1 MRGGEGREGGGR
13 ESCPLYMLSEAL
25 ELDYLDWKPE
35 CATCW
40 LFDLSL
46 YLSLLIYKMGM
57 KLSLSFRVVLRIK
70 HLGKCCI
77 CNPVSVY
84 VSLATHLEFYF
95 CCFPLGCLYSI
106 TSGSCQPQFRSSLYS
121 LGI

>member
-1 MRGGEGREGGGR
+1 MQEERRGEGRGGEEREGEERRDEERGDEGRGGER
-13 ESCPLYMLSEAL
+13 RGRKRKLPTLYASEAL

-57 KLSLSFRVVLRIK
+57 KIVPIF
-70 HLGKCCI
+70 
-77 CNPVSVY
+77 
-84 VSLATHLEFYF
+84 
-95 CCFPLGCLYSI
+95 
-106 TSGSCQPQFRSSLYS
+106 
-121 LGI
+121 